1 MKRLCLPAIVAAM
14 VSLSV
19 SPVSAGMQAGKMLRD
34 VAVNHDLEK
43 IKRSILSDVRSDF
56 LNSKQSRQEARIS
69 EPVK

>member
-1 MKRLCLPAIVAAM
+1 
-14 VSLSV
+14 
-19 SPVSAGMQAGKMLRD
+19 MLRD